1 MFHELGT
8 AMNFRPFASAYQ
20 LASDIRLKKISCLEL
35 LNAYLKRVERF
46 NPALNAIVVTD
57 TDRARKQARAAD
69 RMLARGER
77 LGPLH
82 GVPMTIKE
90 SFDVQGLPST
100 WGRLDLQ
107 ANLPT
112 EDADAVK
119 RYKAAGAIVFGKTNV
134 PTMLA
139 DWQTFNP
146 VYGTTNNPWNT
157 ALVPGGSSG
166 GSAAALAAGLT
177 GLDTG
182 SDIGAS
188 IRDPS
193 HYCGVYGH
201 KPTFG
206 LCSVQGHALPHFQ
219 SPDDLAVVGPMARS
233 ARDLALALQ
242 VMAGGDDVFARGWRA
257 RLQKP
262 HQTRWKDFK
271 VAVLKTADT
280 AEVDMAVQE
289 RIQAVADFLA
299 KAGASVSDTA
309 RPDIDLHDAHK
320 TFILL
325 LRAATARNL
334 SASQWQTMQQRNAAL
349 DAARDDYEAW
359 MLQGCALSHYEWL
372 LLHEKRYRMQ
382 CQWEA
387 FFKDCDV
394 LICPTAATTAFPHQ
408 QQNERWERM
417 LGVNGQPQPSTTQ
430 LFWAGYSGMAYLPST
445 VAPAGLTAAGLPSG
459 VQIIGPQFGDLVCIQ
474 LAKMLEKEFAAFQP
488 PPGYA

>member
-1 MFHELGT
+1 
-8 AMNFRPFASAYQ
+8 MNFRPFASAYQ
-20 LASDIRLKKISCLEL
+20 LASDIRRKKFSSLEL
-35 LNAYLKRVERF
+35 LDAYLQRVERF
-46 NPALNAIVVTD
+46 NPTLNAIVVTD
-57 TDRARKQARAAD
+57 IDRARQQARSAD
-69 RMLARGER
+69 RQTMRGER

-100 WGRLDLQ
+100 WGRLDLRDH
-107 ANLPT
+107 LPAD
-112 EDADAVK
+112 DADLVK
-119 RYKAAGAIVFGKTNV
+119 RYKSAGAIVFGKTNV
-134 PTMLA
+134 PAMLA

-146 VYGTTNNPWNT
+146 VYGTTHNPWNK

-177 GLDTG
+177 GLETG

-233 ARDLALALQ
+233 ARDLELALR
-242 VMAGGDDVFARGWRA
+242 VIAGGDDVVSRGWRVN
-257 RLQKP
+257 LKKP
-262 HQTRWKDFK
+262 HRTHLKDFK
-271 VAVLKTADT
+271 VAVLRTADT
-280 AEVDMAVQE
+280 AEVDMAVQH

-299 KAGASVSDTA
+299 RTGAKVSDSA
-309 RPDIDLHDAHK
+309 RPDIDLHDAHQ

-334 SASQWQTMQQRNAAL
+334 SASQWQSMQERSAAL
-349 DAARDDYEAW
+349 DPGRDDYEAW
-359 MLQGCALSHYEWL
+359 MLRGCALSHYEWL

-382 CQWEA
+382 LQWDA
-387 FFKDCDV
+387 FFKDYDV
-394 LICPTAATTAFPHQ
+394 LLCPTAATTAFPHQ

-417 LGVNGQPQPSTTQ
+417 ISVNGQPQPSTTQ

-445 VAPAGLTAAGLPSG
+445 VVPTGLTPEGLPCG
-459 VQIIGPQFGDLVCIQ
+459 VQIIGPQYGDMLCLQ
-474 LAKMLEKEFAAFQP
+474 MAKMLEKEFAAFQP
-488 PPGYA
+488 PPGFA

>member
-1 MFHELGT
+1 
-8 AMNFRPFASAYQ
+8 
-20 LASDIRLKKISCLEL
+20 
-35 LNAYLKRVERF
+35 
-46 NPALNAIVVTD
+46 
-57 TDRARKQARAAD
+57 
-69 RMLARGER
+69 
-77 LGPLH
+77 
-82 GVPMTIKE
+82 
-90 SFDVQGLPST
+90 
-100 WGRLDLQ
+100 
-107 ANLPT
+107 
-112 EDADAVK
+112 
-119 RYKAAGAIVFGKTNV
+119 
-134 PTMLA
+134 
-139 DWQTFNP
+139 
-146 VYGTTNNPWNT
+146 
-157 ALVPGGSSG
+157 
-166 GSAAALAAGLT
+166 
-177 GLDTG
+177 
-182 SDIGAS
+182 
-188 IRDPS
+188 
-193 HYCGVYGH
+193 
-201 KPTFG
+201 
-206 LCSVQGHALPHFQ
+206 
-219 SPDDLAVVGPMARS
+219 
-233 ARDLALALQ
+233 
-242 VMAGGDDVFARGWRA
+242 MAGGDDVFARGWRA

-334 SASQWQTMQQRNAAL
+334 SASQWQTMQQRSAAL
-349 DAARDDYEAW
+349 DADRDDYEAW

-417 LGVNGQPQPSTTQ
+417 LDVNGQPQPSTTQ

>member
-1 MFHELGT
+1 
-8 AMNFRPFASAYQ
+8 MNFHPFASAYQ
-20 LASDIRLKKISCLEL
+20 LASDIRRKKFSSLEL
-35 LNAYLKRVERF
+35 LDAYLQRVERF

-57 TDRARKQARAAD
+57 IDRARQQARAAD
-69 RMLARGER
+69 RQTMRGER

-100 WGRLDLQ
+100 WGRMELRDHVP
-107 ANLPT
+107 AD
-112 EDADAVK
+112 DADVVK
-119 RYKAAGAIVFGKTNV
+119 RYKSAGAIVFGKTNV
-134 PTMLA
+134 PAMLA

-177 GLDTG
+177 GLETG

-233 ARDLALALQ
+233 ARDLELALR
-242 VMAGGDDVFARGWRA
+242 VIAGGDDVVSRGWRVN
-257 RLQKP
+257 LKKP
-262 HQTRWKDFK
+262 HHTQLKDFK

-280 AEVDMAVQE
+280 AEVDMAVQH
-289 RIQAVADFLA
+289 RIQAVADFLTRSGA
-299 KAGASVSDTA
+299 KVSDTA
-309 RPDIDLHDAHK
+309 RPDIDLHDAHQ

-334 SASQWQTMQQRNAAL
+334 SASQWQSVQERSAAL
-349 DAARDDYEAW
+349 VTGREDYEAW
-359 MLQGCALSHYEWL
+359 MLRGCALSHYEWL

-382 CQWEA
+382 LQWDA
-387 FFKDCDV
+387 FFKDYDV
-394 LICPTAATTAFPHQ
+394 LLCPTAATTAFPHQ
-408 QQNERWERM
+408 QKNERWERM
-417 LGVNGQPQPSTTQ
+417 INVNGQPQPSTTQ

-445 VAPAGLTAAGLPSG
+445 VVPTGLTPEGLPCG
-459 VQIIGPQFGDLVCIQ
+459 VQIIGPQYGDLLCLQ
-474 LAKMLEKEFAAFQP
+474 MAKMLEKEFAAFQP

>member
-35 LNAYLKRVERF
+35 FNAYLKRVERF

-82 GVPMTIKE
+82 GVPMTIKD

-166 GSAAALAAGLT
+166 GSAAALAAGLQPW
-177 GLDTG
+177 
-182 SDIGAS
+182 GANHG
-188 IRDPS
+188 IK
-193 HYCGVYGH
+193 HGINA
-201 KPTFG
+201 K
-206 LCSVQGHALPHFQ
+206 
-219 SPDDLAVVGPMARS
+219 
-233 ARDLALALQ
+233 
-242 VMAGGDDVFARGWRA
+242 DV
-257 RLQKP
+257 
-262 HQTRWKDFK
+262 
-271 VAVLKTADT
+271 
-280 AEVDMAVQE
+280 
-289 RIQAVADFLA
+289 
-299 KAGASVSDTA
+299 
-309 RPDIDLHDAHK
+309 
-320 TFILL
+320 
-325 LRAATARNL
+325 
-334 SASQWQTMQQRNAAL
+334 
-349 DAARDDYEAW
+349 
-359 MLQGCALSHYEWL
+359 
-372 LLHEKRYRMQ
+372 
-382 CQWEA
+382 
-387 FFKDCDV
+387 
-394 LICPTAATTAFPHQ
+394 
-408 QQNERWERM
+408 
-417 LGVNGQPQPSTTQ
+417 
-430 LFWAGYSGMAYLPST
+430 
-445 VAPAGLTAAGLPSG
+445 
-459 VQIIGPQFGDLVCIQ
+459 
-474 LAKMLEKEFAAFQP
+474 
-488 PPGYA
+488 